1 MKRAFIKNAKR
12 TETYQ
17 VSSTRT
23 LIHSI
28 FDGSCIRV
36 KTIQTSLLIAG
47 FLIIFSGFTG
57 KAQSK
62 TWTLEECINYAL
74 SKNIQIQKTGL
85 TNDRNQL
92 NSAQAQA
99 NRLPSV
105 NASVRE
111 NFNWYKGFD
120 STTGSYGS
128 SSGANSTN
136 YSLNSSVSLYNG
148 QKLTNRIKLA
158 ELDLQSGHLYSE
170 TVKESVGLNIL
181 NAYLQVLYAYE
192 SVSNAEKQIVSTT
205 EQLNLSKE
213 RMDLGIISMSDYLQI
228 KSELATE
235 KSTLAS
241 AKSQLSMGKVT
252 LMQLMELPVDANFE
266 VSSPNLDKLLI
277 DSASPDA
284 QEIYNLALGIKPQ
297 IKNAELTKESAKLDV
312 EIAKADGLPSL
323 SMDAGLSAGYSSLTQ
338 NSGYTQQLKDKLN
351 PSVGLSLSIPIFQ
364 KKQVK
369 TNVAIA
375 NISVSD
381 AELDEINTKNELRK
395 NIEQACADVVSAKSQ
410 YAASQEQNQSTQESY
425 DVTSEKYTQGLINSV
440 DFLIQKTNLITSE
453 SQLLQSKFKMI
464 FSYKIVDFYKGV
476 PLTL

>member
-1 MKRAFIKNAKR
+1 M
-12 TETYQ
+12 
-17 VSSTRT
+17 
-23 LIHSI
+23 
-28 FDGSCIRV
+28 
-36 KTIQTSLLIAG
+36 KTIRTSLLIA
-47 FLIIFSGFTG
+47 FLLIIFSGFNG

-62 TWTLEECINYAL
+62 AWTLEECINYAL
-74 SKNIQIQKTGL
+74 SKNVQIKKADL
-85 TNDRNQL
+85 NNDRNL
-92 NSAQAQA
+92 LYSDQAQN

-120 STTGSYGS
+120 SSTGGYGS

-136 YSLNSSVSLYNG
+136 YSLSSSVSLYNG

-158 ELDLQSGHLYSE
+158 ELDLQSGNLYSE

-213 RMDLGIISMSDYLQI
+213 RMDLGVISMSDYLQI
-228 KSELATE
+228 KSELAAE

-241 AKSQLSMGKVT
+241 AQSQLAMGKVT

-266 VSSPNLDKLLI
+266 ISSPNLDKLLI
-277 DSASPDA
+277 ESAQPKA

-297 IKNAELTKESAKLDV
+297 IKSAELSKESAALDV
-312 EIAKADGLPSL
+312 EIAKADALPSL
-323 SMDAGLSAGYSSLTQ
+323 SMDAGLSAGYSSLTK
-338 NSGYTQQLKDKLN
+338 NSAYTQQLKDKLN

-364 KKQVK
+364 KKQIK

-381 AELDEINTKNELRK
+381 AELDEINTRNELRK
-395 NIEQACADVVSAKSQ
+395 NIEQACTDVVSAKSQ

-425 DVTSEKYTQGLINSV
+425 DVTSEKYIQGLINSV

-453 SQLLQSKFKMI
+453 SKLLQSKFKLI
-464 FSYKIVDFYKGV
+464 FSYKIVDFYKGI